1 MAREKVTIMADRHKI
16 EQVRRFNGATSASD
30 AIDRALDES
39 LRLERIRRDIAAY
52 ARHPPTLDEAA
63 FGSYR
68 PSNVEIVDDTD
79 WESVYADVTD

>member
-1 MAREKVTIMADRHKI
+1 MAREKVTIMAERRKI
-16 EQVRRFNGATSASD
+16 ERVRRLTGATSASD
-30 AIDRALDES
+30 AIDRALDEL

-52 ARHPPTLDEAA
+52 AQHPPTLDEAA

-68 PSNVEIVDDTD
+68 PSNVEIADDTD